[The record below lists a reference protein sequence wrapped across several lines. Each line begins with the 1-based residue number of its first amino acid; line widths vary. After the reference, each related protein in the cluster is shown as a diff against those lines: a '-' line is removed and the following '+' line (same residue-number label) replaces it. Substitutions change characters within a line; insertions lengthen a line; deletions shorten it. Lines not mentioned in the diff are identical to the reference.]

1 MGVVLKHT
9 FKNIWSKK
17 IRTLMLLFCIIVAS
31 FVAALSFDM
40 TNSLQNILR
49 SAFGSMF
56 GNGNVIISNNAGI
69 DDDSLLGT
77 EGYEYDI
84 TKVAVR
90 HSNVYKR
97 DDEMYAYYNE
107 KTLMTYGA
115 DPECINTMKLL
126 ATTID
131 LKDDE
136 CIISKKYAEDFG
148 LKAGDTI
155 TIYGDNSVPS
165 DFKVKEILPYY
176 GLLDKGYCAVV
187 TEEGIKSLSYDG
199 QIHFNMAFV
208 KVHDESAVTDFCR
221 ILAENM
227 PTAQIENLVSGRM
240 MTEQVDQISAVFYFM
255 FAICLLLV
263 VFVTISLSERIMVER
278 MSTIGTLRS
287 LGVSV
292 KMTTMIILL
301 ENALYGLIGGAIG
314 TGIYALIRDGLFNS
328 IFTLNSGSDVALEMN
343 LGNISPIAMIG
354 VVVGTIIIECLCPIK
369 ELLRS
374 VKTPIR
380 DIIFDNKDTEFK
392 YSKKTL
398 IAAVLFAL
406 IGIPFV
412 VLGKTSMSENLPVL
426 VVGVLCM
433 IIALFL
439 GYPHLLRAVC
449 KRAAKHFERKNK
461 PVAQLAC
468 VQASTKKAS
477 VGNSRLCVMA
487 VTICLMYLS
496 LVLSYVKLVNFREA
510 DCDVFVNGLT
520 EDSTRYSFIADL
532 DGVTD
537 VELMYL
543 QYSSNMVFGSE
554 RIDEYMASDRAKK
567 QPEFLFDQYE
577 VIGADTSYKMCKMVE
592 DMPETVSGNDIYL
605 TKKLAKKY
613 DLKVGDEVEILF
625 KPTSVIPV
633 RETFTVKGFINATNL
648 NMNNTAILMSEDM
661 YKKIYFDTPYFA
673 FIRCSDP
680 EAVIE
685 QINKYAS
692 SMIDTAQTSDQ
703 RLQEMQEGNAGLT
716 TLMYLMIIM
725 GVGLTLVAVFSNQT
739 VGFEGRKRESA
750 VLISTAMS
758 RGKLA
763 KSFFIE
769 NILSALVAILV
780 GAILAVSLQSNMF
793 QMLSTMGM
801 EFPREY
807 NFPVIGVFAA
817 AMFVVFTGTVI
828 NPLRHLRKMKTAEQ
842 LKYE

>member
-17 IRTLMLLFCIIVAS
+17 IRTMMLLFCIITAS

-40 TNSLQNILR
+40 TNSLKNVLR
-49 SAFGSMF
+49 SAFGTMF

-69 DDDSLLGT
+69 DEDSFSGT
-77 EGYEYDI
+77 EGYEYDVA
-84 TKVAVR
+84 KVSAR
-90 HSNVYKR
+90 YSQICKR
-97 DDEMYAYYNE
+97 DDEMYAYYNQ
-107 KTLMTYGA
+107 KTLTTYGA
-115 DPECINTMKLL
+115 DPESINNMKLL
-126 ATTID
+126 AKSIE
-131 LKDDE
+131 LHDDE
-136 CIISKKYAEDFG
+136 CVISKKYAEDFG
-148 LKAGDTI
+148 LAVGDTV
-155 TIYGDNSVPS
+155 TIYGDNNIPS
-165 DFKVKEILPYY
+165 DFKVKEILPYS
-176 GLLDKGYCAVV
+176 GLMDKGYCAVV
-187 TEEGIKSLSYDG
+187 TEEGMKSLSYDG
-199 QIHFNMAFV
+199 DIYYNMAYV
-208 KVHDESAVTDFCR
+208 NVHDESVLTDFCHR
-221 ILAENM
+221 LAENM
-227 PTAQIENLVSGRM
+227 PMAQIENLVTGRM
-240 MTEQVDQISAVFYFM
+240 MTEQVNQISAVFYFM

-314 TGIYALIRDGLFNS
+314 TGIYAIIRDGLFNS

-343 LGNISPIAMIG
+343 LGNISPVAMIG
-354 VVVGTIIIECLCPIK
+354 VVLGTIIIECLCPIK

-392 YSKKTL
+392 YNKKTL

-412 VLGKTSMSENLPVL
+412 VLGKTAMSENLLVL
-426 VVGVLCM
+426 VIGVLCM
-433 IIALFL
+433 IVALFL

-449 KRAAKHFERKNK
+449 KRAARHFERKNK

-487 VTICLMYLS
+487 MTICVMFLS
-496 LVLSYVKLVNFREA
+496 LVLSYTKLVNFREA
-510 DCDVFVNGLT
+510 DCDVFINGLT
-520 EDSTRYSFIADL
+520 EDSTKYSFIADL

-537 VELMYL
+537 VEMMYV
-543 QYSSNMVFGSE
+543 QYTSNMVFGSE

-567 QPEFLFDQYE
+567 QPDFLFDQYD
-577 VIGADTSYKMCKMVE
+577 VIGSDTSYKMGKMVE
-592 DMPETVSGNDIYL
+592 DMPASITGNDIYI

-613 DLKVGDEVEILF
+613 DLKVGDELQILF

-633 RETFTVKGFINATNL
+633 TETFVVKGFINATNL

-673 FIRCSDP
+673 FVRCSDP
-680 EAVIE
+680 ESVVE
-685 QINKYAS
+685 QVNKYAS
-692 SMIDTAQTSDQ
+692 SMIDTAQTADQ

-716 TLMYLMIIM
+716 TLLYLMIIM

-739 VGFEGRKRESA
+739 VGFEGRKRECA

-769 NILSALVAILV
+769 NIMSALVAILV
-780 GAILAVSLQSNMF
+780 GVILAVGLQSNMF

-801 EFPREY
+801 EFPLEY
-807 NFPVIGVFAA
+807 NVPMIALFAT